1 MEPEV
6 GVTSDVKAKI
16 AELVQAVEVRLIAD
30 RRDFHKHAETGWTE
44 FRTASIIAERLT
56 ELGYDVR
63 MGREVCSTAER
74 MGVPSDDVLES
85 RWARAAAEGA
95 DPAILERMRGGY
107 TGVVGEWRAG
117 DGPVVALRF
126 DIDALPLFESAR
138 ETHRPAAEGFA
149 SIHPE
154 ACHACGH
161 DGHAAAGLAA
171 AEILRSIQS
180 ALRGT
185 VRLIFQPAE
194 EGVRG
199 ARSMV
204 AAGVVDDVDVL
215 LGHHLV
221 TGCAVGEIFPGMG
234 GYAATRKFDVAF
246 HGAPAHAGGSPEGGH
261 NALLAA
267 ATATLHLY
275 ALPRHRDGFTR
286 INVGQLSGG
295 SGRNI
300 IPAQAHLVAEVRGE
314 TTELCETMHDRAM
327 NVIAAAADM
336 YGCTTTVRAMG
347 AAGTANS
354 DPELADHIGTIAAR
368 ELKATCFDLHKMGGS
383 EDFTEMMLRVQGHGG
398 VAANIGIGADLHG
411 VRFEDARDERIL
423 PAHTDIYDFDERAL
437 AFAAHLLVLAVHHV
451 TIS

>member
-1 MEPEV
+1 MA
-6 GVTSDVKAKI
+6 SDVKARI
-16 AELVQAVEVRLIAD
+16 AELVRAIEPRLTAD

-56 ELGYDVR
+56 GLGYDVR
-63 MGREVCSTAER
+63 MGREVCSAAER
-74 MGVPSDDVLES
+74 MGLPSDDVLEA
-85 RWARAAAEGA
+85 RWVRAAAEGA
-95 DPAILERMRGGY
+95 DPAALDRMRGGF
-107 TGVVGEWRAG
+107 TGVVGEWRAS
-117 DGPVVALRF
+117 DGPIVALRF
-126 DIDALPLFESAR
+126 DIDALPLFESSL

-161 DGHAAAGLAA
+161 DGHAAVGLAIA
-171 AEILRSIQS
+171 AILQSIRSD
-180 ALRGT
+180 LRGT

-204 AAGVVDDVDVL
+204 AGGVLDDVDVL
-215 LGHHLV
+215 FGHHVV

-267 ATATLHLY
+267 ATATLHLH

-300 IPAQAHLVAEVRGE
+300 IPARAHLVAEVRGE

-347 AAGTANS
+347 AAGTADS
-354 DPELADHIGTIAAR
+354 DPELADRVRAIAAQ
-368 ELKATCFDLHKMGGS
+368 ELNASCFDLHKMGGS
-383 EDFTEMMLRVQGHGG
+383 EDFTEMMLRVQARGG
-398 VAANIGIGADLHG
+398 LATNIGIGADLHG

-423 PAHTDIYDFDERAL
+423 LAHTDIYDFDERAL

-451 TIS
+451 TIP